1 MPSISSIA
9 YYLTH
14 PGELRS
20 IVQWTVWH
28 EAVHERDESKES
40 ANLKECFRLLKLTSR
55 SFAAVIQELHPE
67 LLVPVC
73 LFYLILRGLDTIE
86 DDMTIPISKKEPLLR
101 QFDQIL
107 DDPTWTFTENG
118 PNEKDRE
125 LLVKFDVVGRE
136 FSEVKEAYKVII
148 RDITKRMGNGMADYA
163 KNAEHLEKG
172 VDTIKDY
179 ELYCHYVAGLVGEGL
194 TRLFVEAGLA
204 NPVLLKRPELMESM
218 GQFLQQTNIIR
229 DIRED
234 HDDKRYFWPRQV
246 WSKYV
251 NSLPEIFLP
260 ENKEKALQCQ
270 SEMVLLALQR
280 AEDCLFYMA
289 GVKEQSVFN
298 FVAIPQ
304 AMAIATLELCFQNYK
319 VFERNVKITKGD
331 ACSLMW
337 QSTQNLQLVCEVF
350 RKYARKIHAKNKPTD
365 PNFMDISIACGK
377 IERFIETIFP
387 SQTAKTLSAANGAP
401 VEAAQSQAAAP
412 VVPLTA
418 EEQAAKKK
426 DEAANKMD
434 MLVVFGAVGAS
445 LLLVSLVMVSQ
456 NDLSH
461 ISASTNKLPAQRR
474 MVLRCSLRSRLQVS
488 RIRQLQAWPRG
499 AGIGQGKPRS
509 SGRRHERHQQRPK
522 RAVVPRKAQPVW
534 YVIRTN
540 VQRFNVSS
548 SSCPVI
554 WQANFLSTGPLSTG
568 PVATDRFLRL
578 TFLSFQTAS
587 PIQVYALFH
596 TTSLSHQLLPKPWL
610 ALPFHSMQ
618 AAGHRRESLL
628 ALMSNCNYCQNP
640 FQWLLVVPKRCLY
653 HHRLLLIGLRSMI
666 TTRASAFFDEE
677 GGLGGRRTYIFC
689 VHSYL
694 ILVAFLSFV
703 HRAFIVQGC
712 CRRAY
717 TFCRSQSL

>member
-163 KNAEHLEKG
+163 NNAEHLEKG

-234 HDDKRYFWPRQV
+234 HEDKRYFWPRQV

-387 SQTAKTLSAANGAP
+387 SQTAKTLSAENGAP
-401 VEAAQSQAAAP
+401 VAAAQGQAAAP

-434 MLVVFGAVGAS
+434 MLIVFGAVGAS
-445 LLLVSLVMVSQ
+445 LLLVSLVMVSL
-456 NDLSH
+456 NKIFNMST
-461 ISASTNKLPAQRR
+461 STNNLPAQCSV
-474 MVLRCSLRSRLQVS
+474 VLRCSFRSRLQVT
-488 RIRQLQAWPRG
+488 RIRQLQAWPRS
-499 AGIGQGKPRS
+499 AGIGQGKPC
-509 SGRRHERHQQRPK
+509 GGCCRHERHQQRPR
-522 RAVVPRKAQPVW
+522 RAVVPCKAQPGLVCL
-534 YVIRTN
+534 RTN

-548 SSCPVI
+548 RLSSNLAGKLLFDRAI
-554 WQANFLSTGPLSTG
+554 ANRSC
-568 PVATDRFLRL
+568 
-578 TFLSFQTAS
+578 
-587 PIQVYALFH
+587 
-596 TTSLSHQLLPKPWL
+596 
-610 ALPFHSMQ
+610 
-618 AAGHRRESLL
+618 
-628 ALMSNCNYCQNP
+628 CN
-640 FQWLLVVPKRCLY
+640 
-653 HHRLLLIGLRSMI
+653 
-666 TTRASAFFDEE
+666 
-677 GGLGGRRTYIFC
+677 
-689 VHSYL
+689 
-694 ILVAFLSFV
+694 
-703 HRAFIVQGC
+703 
-712 CRRAY
+712 
-717 TFCRSQSL
+717 

>member
-9 YYLTH
+9 YYLVH
-14 PGELRS
+14 PNELRS

-86 DDMTIPISKKEPLLR
+86 DYMTIPLSKKEPLLR

-107 DDPTWTFTENG
+107 DDPAWTFTENG

-136 FSEVKEAYKVII
+136 FSDVKEPYKVII

-172 VDTIKDY
+172 VNTIKDY

-304 AMAIATLELCFQNYK
+304 SMAIATLELCFQNYK
-319 VFERNVKITKGD
+319 MFERNVKITKGD

-365 PNFMDISIACGK
+365 PSFMEISIACGK

-387 SQTAKTLSAANGAP
+387 SQTAKTLSGENAAAVP
-401 VEAAQSQAAAP
+401 AAGNQAAAP
-412 VVPLTA
+412 VPLTA
-418 EEQAAKKK
+418 EEQEAKRK

-445 LLLVSLVMVSQ
+445 LLLMSIVMVSFQ
-456 NDLSH
+456 QRLVT
-461 ISASTNKLPAQRR
+461 SASTNILPAWRSV
-474 MVLRCSLRSRLQVS
+474 VLRCSFRSRIQVS
-488 RIRQLQAWPRG
+488 CTRQLPPWRRG
-499 AGIGQGKPRS
+499 AGIGQGKPGSR
-509 SGRRHERHQQRPK
+509 GRCHECRHERHQQRPR
-522 RAVVPRKAQPVW
+522 RAVVPLQGRS
-534 YVIRTN
+534 RSGMFTN
-540 VQRFNVSS
+540 E
-548 SSCPVI
+548 C
-554 WQANFLSTGPLSTG
+554 
-568 PVATDRFLRL
+568 
-578 TFLSFQTAS
+578 TA
-587 PIQVYALFH
+587 F
-596 TTSLSHQLLPKPWL
+596 
-610 ALPFHSMQ
+610 
-618 AAGHRRESLL
+618 
-628 ALMSNCNYCQNP
+628 
-640 FQWLLVVPKRCLY
+640 
-653 HHRLLLIGLRSMI
+653 
-666 TTRASAFFDEE
+666 
-677 GGLGGRRTYIFC
+677 
-689 VHSYL
+689 
-694 ILVAFLSFV
+694 
-703 HRAFIVQGC
+703 
-712 CRRAY
+712 
-717 TFCRSQSL
+717 

>member
-1 MPSISSIA
+1 MPSVSSIA

-20 IVQWTVWH
+20 IVQWSVWH

-40 ANLKECFRLLKLTSR
+40 ENLKECFRLLKLTSR

-86 DDMTIPISKKEPLLR
+86 DDMTIPIEKKEPLLR
-101 QFDQIL
+101 QFDQVI
-107 DDPTWTFTENG
+107 DDEKWNFTENG

-136 FSEVKEAYKVII
+136 FSEVKEPYKVII

-172 VDTIKDY
+172 VNTIKDY

-234 HDDKRYFWPRQV
+234 HDDKRYFWPREV

-304 AMAIATLELCFQNYK
+304 SMAIATLELCFQNYTM
-319 VFERNVKITKGD
+319 FERNIKITKGD

-350 RKYARKIHAKNKPTD
+350 RKYARKIHAKSKPTD
-365 PNFMDISIACGK
+365 PSFMDISIACGK

-387 SQTAKTLSAANGAP
+387 TQTARTLTSGDPAPAAVAQG
-401 VEAAQSQAAAP
+401 EAAP
-412 VVPLTA
+412 VPLTA
-418 EEQAAKKK
+418 EQEAEKKK
-426 DEAANKMD
+426 RESADKMD
-434 MLVVFGAVGAS
+434 LLIIFAAVGAS
-445 LLLVSLVMVSQ
+445 LLLVSCVMVSFKRTLHFQ
-456 NDLSH
+456 HVL
-461 ISASTNKLPAQRR
+461 TNIPAWRSMVFRR
-474 MVLRCSLRSRLQVS
+474 ALRSCPQGYPL
-488 RIRQLQAWPRG
+488 RQHKERARSPRRR
-499 AGIGQGKPRS
+499 QRQPRR
-509 SGRRHERHQQRPK
+509 SGCRYERHQE
-522 RAVVPRKAQPVW
+522 
-534 YVIRTN
+534 RT
-540 VQRFNVSS
+540 
-548 SSCPVI
+548 
-554 WQANFLSTGPLSTG
+554 
-568 PVATDRFLRL
+568 
-578 TFLSFQTAS
+578 
-587 PIQVYALFH
+587 
-596 TTSLSHQLLPKPWL
+596 
-610 ALPFHSMQ
+610 
-618 AAGHRRESLL
+618 
-628 ALMSNCNYCQNP
+628 
-640 FQWLLVVPKRCLY
+640 
-653 HHRLLLIGLRSMI
+653 
-666 TTRASAFFDEE
+666 
-677 GGLGGRRTYIFC
+677 
-689 VHSYL
+689 
-694 ILVAFLSFV
+694 
-703 HRAFIVQGC
+703 
-712 CRRAY
+712 RRALVFFRDVSHSGMLPY
-717 TFCRSQSL
+717 ECTAL